1 MVLFNTKPTVTDGLG
16 RLRLQSGRVT
26 FNHVKFTYDG
36 KKQIIN
42 DVTFDIAPGKTV
54 ALIGETGGGKSTIL
68 KLLFRFY
75 DIAGGSI
82 RIDGQDIRTV
92 SLESLREHIGVVP
105 QDPSLFNET
114 IMHNVR
120 YSRVGASDEEVMEA
134 CRAAAIHDKIMSF
147 TNGYMSKVGEKGV
160 KLSGGELQR
169 IAIARAILK
178 DPKIILLDEATSS
191 VDSETEGEIQE
202 ALKKLS
208 RGRTTFVVAHR
219 LSTIVDADLIL
230 VIKDGAI
237 LEQGPPAELLRSKG
251 KYYRLWTKQMGI
263 QDVSD
268 HSGDGS
274 AESGDKEN
282 GDVLGTKKGG
292 YSVQDPNATSKG
304 EKSQSETEK
313 GSLNRKRLDLHKG
326 SSSKNKSVFSAIGKK
341 MFRPDAPEFVPQYQ
355 RGTAASGSQDES
367 HQHELS
373 AHEHGHEVTSR
384 KATGAEK
391 RQRSRKRKAKQD
403 SQAADSSHPLN
414 GDTTLDGSSDA
425 QNAAENAGKKDTE
438 PATKRSRFNRRHLS
452 KSEPPNQSL
461 QRSQGDGTS
470 EFDGTSM
477 GSMEARPMTNPSRR
491 VTAPSDPP
499 SGPPTGQ
506 NSNFGQRRRRQ
517 RHWRARHPEQSSTS
531 GTRSS
536 SSGQEWSSD
545 ARSTERPTAPF
556 TSPAGGVTPMN
567 ELARAG
573 LGSATGVRFAPGS

>member
-1 MVLFNTKPTVTDGLG
+1 MVLFKTQPTVKDGLG
-16 RLRLQSGRVT
+16 RLRLQSGQVT

-36 KKQIIN
+36 KKQVIN
-42 DVTFDIAPGKTV
+42 DVTFDIAPGKTI

-75 DIAGGSI
+75 DITGGSI

-120 YSRVGASDEEVMEA
+120 YSRISASDEEVMEA
-134 CRAAAIHDKIMSF
+134 CRAAAIHDKIMTF
-147 TNGYMSKVGEKGV
+147 TDGYMSKVGEKGV

-191 VDSETEGEIQE
+191 VDSETEGAIQE

-208 RGRTTFVVAHR
+208 KGRTTFVVAHR
-219 LSTIVDADLIL
+219 LSTIIDADLVL

-263 QDVSD
+263 KDVSG
-268 HSGDGS
+268 HSEDGS
-274 AESGDKEN
+274 AESEGKEN
-282 GDVLGTKKGG
+282 GDVLGAKKTGHEAKEFK
-292 YSVQDPNATSKG
+292 ATSKG
-304 EKSQSETEK
+304 EKSSSETKK
-313 GSLNRKRLDLHKG
+313 GSMKSNLPDHHKG
-326 SSSKNKSVFSAIGKK
+326 SSNKNKSVFSAIGKK

-355 RGTAASGSQDES
+355 RGKAASGSEDEA
-367 HQHELS
+367 HQHHLS
-373 AHEHGHEVTSR
+373 DHDHGNETTSG
-384 KATGAEK
+384 KATGTDR

-403 SQAADSSHPLN
+403 SQAEDFSRPAN
-414 GDTTLDGSSDA
+414 GDITLDGSIDA
-425 QNAAENAGKKDTE
+425 QNGTDSAGKNDTE
-438 PATKRSRFNRRHLS
+438 SIAKRSRFNRRHLS
-452 KSEPPNQSL
+452 MSEPPNQSL
-461 QRSQGDGTS
+461 QHSQGDGTS
-470 EFDGTSM
+470 EIDGAPM
-477 GSMEARPMTNPSRR
+477 GSVDARPMTNTSRR
-491 VTAPSDPP
+491 ITAPSDPP
-499 SGPPTGQ
+499 SAPRTGQ

-517 RHWRARHPEQSSTS
+517 RHCRARHPDQSSAS

-536 SSGQEWSSD
+536 SSGQD
-545 ARSTERPTAPF
+545 
-556 TSPAGGVTPMN
+556 
-567 ELARAG
+567 
-573 LGSATGVRFAPGS
+573 